1 MGSVMPALASSLH
14 PVVDTSAGTQWGQA
28 ERGLWSTQELR
39 GDCCSSCPRRALQ
52 RSQRRGVIR
61 GIPSRG
67 RPAPFH
73 GHSFQL
79 LLLLPAVSLKMRSSL
94 LNRVKYTASVLT
106 AVLDLSLSLCCVF
119 CVVLR
124 AALPTGPRVLR
135 LYMRSTHVRRQGG
148 AAA

>member
-1 MGSVMPALASSLH
+1 MGIAAPPAH
-14 PVVDTSAGTQWGQA
+14 TVIPE
-28 ERGLWSTQELR
+28 ERRHQ
-39 GDCCSSCPRRALQ
+39 
-52 RSQRRGVIR
+52 

-79 LLLLPAVSLKMRSSL
+79 LLLPAVSPIMRSSL

-135 LYMRSTHVRRQGG
+135 
-148 AAA
+148 